1 MNMVIFGTCIGVM
14 VLYQVIATF
23 GYFTFH
29 QLLIE
34 VAAGGDILNMY
45 VVGLTVSRG
54 HNVYSVSSV
63 LVRVRVLVQKLACV
77 QFFLCFAGIP
87 AVTSL

>member
-34 VAAGGDILNMY
+34 VAAGGDILNMF
-45 VVGLTVSRG
+45 VVLSAEGTASTRFCE
-54 HNVYSVSSV
+54 
-63 LVRVRVLVQKLACV
+63 CV
-77 QFFLCFAGIP
+77 CLFK
-87 AVTSL
+87 S